1 MKIHTGPKKIEHL
14 VLALLFPPIYVLAYY
29 LSSFGSEGGVSKTVN
44 VGFM

>member
-1 MKIHTGPKKIEHL
+1 
-14 VLALLFPPIYVLAYY
+14 LLFPPIYVLAYY